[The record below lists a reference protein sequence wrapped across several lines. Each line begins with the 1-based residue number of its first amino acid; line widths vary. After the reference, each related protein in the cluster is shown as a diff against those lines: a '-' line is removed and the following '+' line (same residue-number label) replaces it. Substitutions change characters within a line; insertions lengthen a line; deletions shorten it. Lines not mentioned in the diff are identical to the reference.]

1 MKPTSKQLLNHAN
14 VPALLISNPS
24 NVRYLTGLPLEDA
37 LLLVTSKGYVMYAG
51 KLEIEMA
58 KASGIKGVKIRP
70 WKGYKDLFSSVRV
83 CGFEADNVKVSEYS
97 SWKKIKN
104 VSLKPIEG
112 AVEYFRRSKDEHELK
127 TMLRA
132 HAITEELLR
141 RIPSTLKAAITEKA
155 LAWKIET
162 WAHELGAD
170 GMSFPTIVAFGKNTS
185 RPHHRPTDKKLKKG
199 DIVQVDLG
207 ASYKGYCSDRSDVYF
222 TAKPTAE
229 QQRIYDALVEAKEA
243 AIEAVKAGVS
253 TRKLD
258 TIARAVLQKHT
269 LDTYFT
275 HSLGHGV
282 GIDIHEGVT
291 LSSRGADDHLM
302 EYEVITIEPGV
313 YVPGKFG
320 MRLEDMMI
328 VE

>member
-1 MKPTSKQLLNHAN
+1 MKHTSKQLLKHAK
-14 VPALLISNPS
+14 VPALLVSNPS

-37 LLLVTSKGYVMYAG
+37 LLLVTSKGYVLYAG

-58 KASGIKGVKIRP
+58 QASGIKGVKIRP
-70 WKGYKDLFSSVRV
+70 WKGYKDMFAQVRT
-83 CGFEADNVKVSEYS
+83 CGFEADNVKVSEFF

-104 VSLKPIEG
+104 LSLKPVEG
-112 AVEYFRRSKDEHELK
+112 AVEHFRRSKDEGEMK

-141 RIPSTLKAAITEKA
+141 RIPSALKVNVTEKSVS
-155 LAWKIET
+155 WKIET
-162 WAHELGAD
+162 WAHELGAE

-185 RPHHRPTDKKLKKG
+185 RPHHRPTDKKLKKR

-229 QQRIYDALVEAKEA
+229 QQRIYDALVEAKNA
-243 AIEAVKAGVS
+243 AIDAVKVGAS
-253 TRKLD
+253 TKKLD
-258 TIARAVLQKHT
+258 ETARNVLKKYK
-269 LDTYFT
+269 LEKYFT

-291 LSSRGADDHLM
+291 LSSRGADDYLM
-302 EYEVITIEPGV
+302 EHEVITIEPGV
-313 YVPGKFG
+313 YIPGKFG
-320 MRLEDMMI
+320 MRLEDMVI